1 MVAFLGLD
9 IGTSAVKAVL
19 VDGAQHILAAASR
32 PLISTQPH
40 PAWSEQAPEDW
51 WRAVEAV
58 AAEIA
63 QAAPEAWRDLKAIGL
78 SGQMHGL
85 VAIDAAGRVIRPA
98 ILWNDARAIAEAAAL
113 AAIPEVTRLAGVL
126 PMAGLTAPKA
136 LWLKAH
142 EPAHF
147 ARIACILLPKDYLR
161 LKLTGE
167 RLTDVSDAAGT
178 LWLDQ
183 ARRAWSPAMIAASGL
198 RPDQLPRIV
207 EGPTPGARLLPEIAR
222 AWNLPEPPMLVG
234 GGGDATLGAIGIG
247 AVADG
252 DAFISIG
259 TSAQY
264 FITRDRYVPSGPD
277 GMIHSFAQGL
287 PQRWSQTAALLN
299 GASCLHW
306 FAGLFGNGMIG
317 PLLQEAEAQYAGPRD
332 VMFLPYLAGERTP
345 HNDPLARGMFAGM
358 TLATSRAQLFQAVL
372 EGIGHALVD
381 AQDCLRAAGAEAAH
395 LAIIGGGARSRF
407 WVGILATM
415 LNKPLTLY
423 DGAERGPAF
432 GAARLA
438 RIGFT
443 GESVAEICTRPAV
456 LDVVQPRADLAE
468 KYAAR
473 QPVFRQLYRA
483 TRRCRHDLLD
493 YRN

>member
-1 MVAFLGLD
+1 MVAFLGID

-19 VDGAQHILAAASR
+19 VDGAERILASATR
-32 PLISTQPH
+32 PLVSAQPF
-40 PAWSEQAPEDW
+40 PGWSEQDPEDW

-58 AAEIA
+58 AAELSR
-63 QAAPEAWRDLKAIGL
+63 AAPEAWRALKAIGL

-85 VAIDAAGRVIRPA
+85 VAIDAAGAVIRPA
-98 ILWNDARAIAEAAAL
+98 ILWNDSRAAAEAAQL
-113 AAIPEVTRLAGVL
+113 AAIPDVARLAGVL

-136 LWLKAH
+136 LWLKSH
-142 EPAHF
+142 EPEAF
-147 ARIACILLPKDYLR
+147 ARIACVLSPKDYVRLR
-161 LKLTGE
+161 MNGE

-183 ARRAWSPAMIAASGL
+183 ARRAWSPEMVAASGL
-198 RPDQLPRIV
+198 RLDQMPRIV
-207 EGPTPGARLLPEIAR
+207 EGPAPVGHLAADIAR
-222 AWNLPEPPMLVG
+222 AWNLPDPPLLVG

-252 DAFISIG
+252 DALISIG

-264 FITRDRYVPSGPD
+264 FITRDRYVPSGSD
-277 GMIHSFAQGL
+277 GMIHAFAQAL

-299 GASCLHW
+299 GASCLAW
-306 FAGLFGNGMIG
+306 FAGLFDGVDVGD
-317 PLLQEAEAQYAGPRD
+317 LLREVEARYAGPGG

-345 HNDPLARGMFAGM
+345 HNDPLARGLFAGLSHE
-358 TLATSRAQLFQAVL
+358 TGRAQMFQAVL

-381 AQDCLRAAGAEAAH
+381 AQDCLRDAGAEAEH
-395 LAIIGGGARSRF
+395 VAIIGGGARSRF
-407 WVGILATM
+407 WVSLLASM

-438 RIGFT
+438 RLGFT
-443 GESVAEICTRPAV
+443 GESVAEVCTRPAV
-456 LDVVQPRADLAE
+456 LEVVQPRADLAE
-468 KYAAR
+468 RYAAN
-473 QPVFRQLYRA
+473 QIMFRALYRT
-483 TRRCRHDLLD
+483 TRDSLAGRAAP
-493 YRN
+493 